1 VNALLFYILVA
12 VLLFGLLI
20 AVHEGGHF
28 LAAKILGVR
37 VNEFSIGMGPLIV
50 SKQKGET
57 RYSLRLFP
65 IGGFCAMEGED
76 EDTEAPDS
84 FAKKPAWKKLIILAA
99 GSFMN
104 FLAGLL
110 ILLLLFAPTKSL
122 SVPVIADLMDGFPNE
137 SESGLLPGDRLL
149 SINDR
154 KVHIVN
160 DAQLYLNLAK
170 GDTMDLV
177 IERDGVRL
185 ERTDFPLSLR
195 EYTVEG
201 ETVMRFGLYFD
212 KVEATPGLILQQTWD
227 TALYF
232 ARTVW
237 IGFQMLFQGDAGLKD
252 LAGPVGIVSLIGETG
267 TQSASM
273 VAGLKNVC
281 YIIALVAVNLAIVNM
296 LPIPAL
302 DGGRIFLVL
311 LNRIYFFFTHRSLNP
326 KYESYVHAIGFMLLI
341 LLMVVVT
348 FQDVIKLVN

>member
-1 VNALLFYILVA
+1 MSSLLEWGHSCYRSKRVRPSIRCVSFPLVDFA
-12 VLLFGLLI
+12 
-20 AVHEGGHF
+20 
-28 LAAKILGVR
+28 
-37 VNEFSIGMGPLIV
+37 PW
-50 SKQKGET
+50 KG
-57 RYSLRLFP
+57 R
-65 IGGFCAMEGED
+65 D

-84 FAKKPAWKKLIILAA
+84 FAKKAAWKKLIILAA

-104 FLAGLL
+104 FLAGIL
-110 ILLLLFAPTKSL
+110 ILLLLFAPTKSF
-122 SVPVIADLMDGFPNE
+122 SVPVIANFMDGFPNQ
-137 SESGLLPGDRLL
+137 SEAGLLPGDRLL
-149 SINDR
+149 SINGH

-160 DAQLYLNLAK
+160 DAQLYLSLAK

-177 IERDGVRL
+177 IERNGVRVD
-185 ERTDFPLSLR
+185 RTDFPLSLR
-195 EYTVEG
+195 EYTVGG
-201 ETVMRFGLYFD
+201 EKVMRFGLYFD
-212 KVEATPGLILQQTWD
+212 QVEATPGLMLQQTWD

-252 LAGPVGIVSLIGETG
+252 LAGPVGIVSMIGETG
-267 TQSASM
+267 SHSASM

-311 LNRIYFFFTHRSLNP
+311 LNRIYYFFTRRNLNP
-326 KYESYVHAIGFMLLI
+326 KYEAYVHTVGFMLLI